1 MACRHWSSRHSAC
14 WDHWH
19 RQHWLVNLPLL
30 PVCAPWVHLK
40 ILPDVIFCP
49 VLALDFM
56 QTEFKT
62 PDTGIFSRVS
72 SVVKDFTLGLCGR
85 NKKNTF
91 KFSSISRYIFL
102 ISDLSS
108 PVLCLHLLYKGIKT
122 AIDSVTAPCF
132 VQHLGGETHSG
143 VPVSVAELNYVFL
156 FQGLSMCIHSH

>member
-1 MACRHWSSRHSAC
+1 MRSHVACRHWSSRHLAC
-14 WDHWH
+14 CDHWH

-30 PVCAPWVHLK
+30 PVYVPWVHRK

-49 VLALDFM
+49 VLALDLM

-62 PDTGIFSRVS
+62 PDTSIFSRVS

-108 PVLCLHLLYKGIKT
+108 PVLCLHLLYKGIKIAMT
-122 AIDSVTAPCF
+122 QLQPPALFSTW
-132 VQHLGGETHSG
+132 G
-143 VPVSVAELNYVFL
+143 VRHILEP
-156 FQGLSMCIHSH
+156 